1 MNVRAPQTG
10 VCERVAPNMSNN
22 DVSTSHMMADY
33 LDRIGAGK
41 VLLDRAPFS
50 FDWTPPALVGR
61 DSELRELASMF
72 IGMESHGV
80 GGKAVITGP
89 VGSGKT
95 VITRRF
101 GEDLQRLLDGR
112 RKIVLAHVNCRNHP
126 TTSQVLQQIA
136 LSLDSGHPERGFS
149 SGEIVQSIRR
159 NLNAY
164 DSHLLLV
171 LDEVDVLIRRE
182 KSDLIY
188 KLLRIDEGQDQQG
201 SLSLILVSQDTSM
214 LKLFEA
220 AIISRLGESNTLDL
234 QPYDELG
241 LVGIARQRYEE
252 ACRPGSVGD
261 DTLAKIGRF
270 ASDSGDARL
279 AIELLEAAVR
289 RAEKAGRGDVLVE
302 DVRPSTL
309 RATSVEPS
317 QVDNLN
323 SHQKLVLLGICRRL
337 KRVDEISSGDAQ
349 KLYNLVCEEFGARPR
364 SYTTFWKHL
373 KVLETQGL
381 IETRTANA
389 SVGRGRTQHI
399 TMTNTAPAVLESR
412 IEKEFQ

>member
-80 GGKAVITGP
+80 GGRAVITGP

-159 NLNAY
+159 NLNAH

-309 RATSVEPS
+309 RAASVEPS
-317 QVDNLN
+317 QVDNLS

>member
-80 GGKAVITGP
+80 GGRAVITGP

-220 AIISRLGESNTLDL
+220 AIISRLGESNVLDL
-234 QPYDELG
+234 QPYDEPG

-317 QVDNLN
+317 QVDNLS

>member
-1 MNVRAPQTG
+1 MNARASQTG
-10 VCERVAPNMSNN
+10 VCEFAAPNMSNN

-33 LDRIGAGK
+33 LNRIGAGK

-80 GGKAVITGP
+80 GGRAVITGP

-126 TTSQVLQQIA
+126 TTSQLLQQIA

-159 NLNAY
+159 NLNSHE
-164 DSHLLLV
+164 SHLLLV

-201 SLSLILVSQDTSM
+201 SLSLILVSQDASM

-220 AIISRLGESNTLDL
+220 AIISRLGESNILDL
-234 QPYDELG
+234 QPYDEPE

-261 DTLAKIGRF
+261 ETLAKIGRF

-289 RAEKAGRGDVLVE
+289 RAEKDGRGDVLVE

-309 RATSVEPS
+309 RAASVEPS
-317 QVDNLN
+317 QVDNLGR
-323 SHQKLVLLGICRRL
+323 HQKLVLLGICRRL
-337 KRVDEISSGDAQ
+337 KKVDEISSGDAQ

>member
-182 KSDLIY
+182 KSDLLY

-234 QPYDELG
+234 QPYDEPG

-261 DTLAKIGRF
+261 DTLTKIGRF

-317 QVDNLN
+317 QVDNLS

-389 SVGRGRTQHI
+389 SVGRGRTRHI

>member
-182 KSDLIY
+182 KSDLLY

-220 AIISRLGESNTLDL
+220 AIISRLGESNILDL
-234 QPYDELG
+234 QPYDEPG

-317 QVDNLN
+317 QVDNLS

>member
-1 MNVRAPQTG
+1 MNASASQTG
-10 VCERVAPNMSNN
+10 VCGRAAPNMSNN

-80 GGKAVITGP
+80 GGRAVITGP

-159 NLNAY
+159 NLNSHE
-164 DSHLLLV
+164 SHLLLV

-201 SLSLILVSQDTSM
+201 SLSLILVSQDASM

-220 AIISRLGESNTLDL
+220 AIISRLGESNILDL
-234 QPYDELG
+234 QPYDELE

-261 DTLAKIGRF
+261 ETLAKIGRF

-289 RAEKAGRGDVLVE
+289 RAEKDGRGDVLVE

-309 RATSVEPS
+309 RAASVEPS
-317 QVDNLN
+317 QVDNLGR
-323 SHQKLVLLGICRRL
+323 HQKLVLLGICRRL
-337 KRVDEISSGDAQ
+337 KKVDEISSGDAQ

-412 IEKEFQ
+412 IEKEFG

>member
-1 MNVRAPQTG
+1 MNARASQTG
-10 VCERVAPNMSNN
+10 VCEFAAPNMSNN

-33 LDRIGAGK
+33 LNRIGAGK

-72 IGMESHGV
+72 IGMEGHGV
-80 GGKAVITGP
+80 GGRAVITGP

-159 NLNAY
+159 NLNSHE
-164 DSHLLLV
+164 SHLLLV

-201 SLSLILVSQDTSM
+201 SLSLILVSQDASM

-220 AIISRLGESNTLDL
+220 AIISRLGESNILDL
-234 QPYDELG
+234 QPYDEPE

-261 DTLAKIGRF
+261 ETLAKIGRF

-289 RAEKAGRGDVLVE
+289 RAEKDGRGDVLVE

-309 RATSVEPS
+309 RAASVEPS
-317 QVDNLN
+317 QVDNLGR
-323 SHQKLVLLGICRRL
+323 HQKLVLLGICRRL
-337 KRVDEISSGDAQ
+337 KKVDEISSGDAQ

>member
-72 IGMESHGV
+72 TGMESHGV

-159 NLNAY
+159 NLNAH

-220 AIISRLGESNTLDL
+220 AIISRLGESNVLDL
-234 QPYDELG
+234 QPYDEPD

-252 ACRPGSVGD
+252 ACKPGSVGD

-317 QVDNLN
+317 QVDNLS

>member
-182 KSDLIY
+182 KSDLLY

-234 QPYDELG
+234 QPYDEPG

-302 DVRPSTL
+302 DVWPSTL

-317 QVDNLN
+317 QVDNLS